1 MFAGFYDVTKA
12 GGFPIVPIVPL
23 LAPFP
28 AKLALALFEGALDPM
43 TPASCAFLLISFEI
57 VSVTPFFIVLIVDI
71 LSFFVLSL
79 SSFLAAFA
87 PSFPY
92 TLAAFRLPLTDVRVS
107 TSTLSLLMV
116 FSPSTKNDSSSY

>member
-12 GGFPIVPIVPL
+12 GGLPIVPMEPL
-23 LAPFP
+23 IARLP
-28 AKLALALFEGALDPM
+28 AKLALALFEGAFDPM
-43 TPASCAFLLISFEI
+43 TPASCVFLLISFEI

-87 PSFPY
+87 P
-92 TLAAFRLPLTDVRVS
+92 
-107 TSTLSLLMV
+107 
-116 FSPSTKNDSSSY
+116 